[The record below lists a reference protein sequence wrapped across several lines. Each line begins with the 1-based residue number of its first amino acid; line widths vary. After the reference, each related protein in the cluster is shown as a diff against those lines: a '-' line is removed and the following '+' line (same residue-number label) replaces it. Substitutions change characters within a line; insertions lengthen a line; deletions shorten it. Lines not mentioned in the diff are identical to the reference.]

1 MIWSN
6 IVARVG
12 PPRGATRP
20 RWPGRV
26 APVALALALV
36 GTLLAFDASRAIAYT
51 PAADCVSPDPPPTA
65 LNVLY
70 RVVGGVSIHLDV
82 YEPPSGTGPFPIL
95 VLVHGG
101 SFKTGCKGEKAA
113 LAARLAGSGF
123 VVFNIDYRTGCDQA
137 KPPPDI
143 DDPSLCGYRAPAP
156 MNDVKA
162 AILWARENASL
173 YRADP
178 TRASSLAGTGTKGG
192 TAPDVAAGWS
202 GPTELGYL
210 VDGVTVACSLSDN
223 PTQCT
228 GGVSSYTGC
237 ALDVCPAAYVKD
249 SPITYVAAGN
259 PPTFV
264 ANSTQELIPLAMAQE
279 YANAIGVAGVSF
291 ELCPVIGSKHAG
303 AIEDAPCPDGRS
315 VFDHTVGF
323 MLAHLG

>member
-1 MIWSN
+1 
-6 IVARVG
+6 
-12 PPRGATRP
+12 
-20 RWPGRV
+20 
-26 APVALALALV
+26 
-36 GTLLAFDASRAIAYT
+36 
-51 PAADCVSPDPPPTA
+51 
-65 LNVLY
+65 
-70 RVVGGVSIHLDV
+70 VVGGVSIYLDV

-123 VVFNIDYRTGCDQA
+123 VVFNIDYRTGCDPA

-162 AILWARENASL
+162 AILWARENASQ
-173 YRADP
+173 YGADP
-178 TRASSLAGTGTKGG
+178 TRLSSLGLSSGGALVYLAAGTGTKGG
-192 TAPDVAAGWS
+192 TAPDLAAAWS

-210 VDGVTVACSLSDN
+210 VDGVTVACSSSNN
-223 PTQCT
+223 PTHCT
-228 GGVSSYTGC
+228 SGVANYTGC
-237 ALDVCPAAYVKD
+237 ALDVCPAEYVKD
-249 SPITYVAAGN
+249 SAITYVSAAN

-264 ANSTQELIPLAMAQE
+264 ANSTQELIPFAEAQE
-279 YANAIGVAGVSF
+279 YADALGAAGVTF
-291 ELCPVIGSKHAG
+291 ELCPVVGSKHAG
-303 AIEDAPCPDGRS
+303 AMEDAPCPDGGS